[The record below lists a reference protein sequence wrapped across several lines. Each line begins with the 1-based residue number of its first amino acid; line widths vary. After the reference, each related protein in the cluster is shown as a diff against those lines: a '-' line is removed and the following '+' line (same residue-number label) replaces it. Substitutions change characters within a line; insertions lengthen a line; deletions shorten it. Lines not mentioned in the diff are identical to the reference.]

1 MRCHARLTRWDSR
14 CIIGTSKKMALKV
27 YVCNS
32 PADGELCEGCA
43 RRTTLPGK
51 HEPRLHGLLTEPIP
65 HDSHIY
71 GGAWYWQQVER
82 FGEPPEEWV
91 ASAKAQQAAAEQW
104 VEGGWTVTAGEAVK
118 PEERIQPKMPRAKK
132 EKPPVTQSVGVL
144 SALLSLPPLYRV
156 SDKPVLKVHTD
167 YWTIVKGEHNGI
179 PVWILPNG
187 KRFDMDEK
195 GEPRHLIA

>member
-14 CIIGTSKKMALKV
+14 CTIGTGKKMALKV

-32 PADGELCEGCA
+32 PADGELCVGCA

-65 HDSHIY
+65 DNSHIY
-71 GGAWYWQQVER
+71 GGAWYWRQVEKY
-82 FGEPPEEWV
+82 GEPPEEWV

-104 VEGGWTVTAGEAVK
+104 VEGGWSVAACADPVK
-118 PEERIQPKMPRAKK
+118 PEERIEAKMPPKK
-132 EKPPVTQSVGVL
+132 KGSAPTQAVKVL
-144 SALLSLPPLYRV
+144 SALLALPPLYKV

-195 GEPRHLIA
+195 GEPRNLIG

>member
-1 MRCHARLTRWDSR
+1 
-14 CIIGTSKKMALKV
+14 MALKV

-32 PADGELCEGCA
+32 PAEGGLCEGCA

-65 HDSHIY
+65 DDSHIY
-71 GGAWYWQQVER
+71 GGAWYWRQVER

-91 ASAKAQQAAAEQW
+91 ASAKAQQAAAEHW
-104 VEGGWTVTAGEAVK
+104 VEEGWSVPVKHGERR
-118 PEERIQPKMPRAKK
+118 ESKMPPPKK
-132 EKPPVTQSVGVL
+132 TKTAVTTQAVSVL
-144 SALLSLPPLYRV
+144 SALVTLPPLYQV
-156 SDKPVLKVHTD
+156 SDKPVMKVHTD

-195 GEPRHLIA
+195 GEPKNLIV